1 MVNQLMN
8 TKEVA
13 EYLRLKERSIY
24 NLVAMQRIPFTRVT
38 GKLLFPKVLIDS
50 WLLDRAEGVPTRPA
64 IAVLPHVIAGSH
76 DPLLEWA
83 VRESGSEL
91 ALLFDGSLA
100 GLERLAQRRAV
111 ASGLH
116 VIDSD
121 TKSYN
126 VPQVRA
132 WLPREPVVVLE
143 WAWREQGLI
152 VAADNPL
159 GIERL
164 ADLDRV
170 RFAARQPEAGSR
182 LLLDHLLRME
192 GLRPE
197 TVHADGPPLRTE
209 TEVALAVSEG
219 RADAGLG
226 IAAVARQLNLDLVPL
241 TRERYDLVV
250 WRRAYFE
257 PPLQRLM
264 AFVRSEVFRERAR
277 QLAGYNIDGI
287 GQVHYSGP

>member
-13 EYLRLKERSIY
+13 EYVRLKERSVY

-50 WLLDRAEGVPTRPA
+50 WLLDQAEGVPT
-64 IAVLPHVIAGSH
+64 IALLPHVIAGSH

-121 TKSYN
+121 TKTYN

-132 WLPREPVVVLE
+132 RLPREPVVVLE

-164 ADLDRV
+164 ADLNGV

-182 LLLDHLLRME
+182 LLLDHLLRTE
-192 GLRPE
+192 GLGPE

-209 TEVALAVSEG
+209 TDVALAVSEG

-241 TRERYDLVV
+241 TRERYDLLI

-257 PPLQRLM
+257 PPLQRLL
-264 AFVRSEVFRERAR
+264 AFCASAAFAAKAEN
-277 QLAGYNIDGI
+277 LGGYDVSGL
-287 GQVHYSGP
+287 GRVHHNGP

>member
-13 EYLRLKERSIY
+13 EYVRLKERSIY

-38 GKLLFPKVLIDS
+38 GKLLFPKALIDS
-50 WLLDRAEGVPTRPA
+50 WLLDQAEGVPTIPL
-64 IAVLPHVIAGSH
+64 LPHVIAGSH

-116 VIDSD
+116 AIDSD

-132 WLPREPVVVLE
+132 RLPRQPVIVLE

-152 VAADNPL
+152 VAAGNPL

-164 ADLDRV
+164 ADLNRM

-182 LLLDHLLRME
+182 LLLDHLLRTE

-197 TVHADGPPLRTE
+197 TVRADGPPLRTE

-219 RADAGLG
+219 RADVGLG

-241 TRERYDLVV
+241 TRERYDLLI

-257 PPLQRLM
+257 PPLQRLL
-264 AFVRSEVFRERAR
+264 AFCASAAFAAKAEN
-277 QLAGYNIDGI
+277 LGGYDVSGL
-287 GQVHYSGP
+287 GRVHYNGP

>member
-13 EYLRLKERSIY
+13 EYVRLKERSIY

-50 WLLDRAEGVPTRPA
+50 WLLDQAEGVPT
-64 IAVLPHVIAGSH
+64 IALLPHVIAGSH

-100 GLERLAQRRAV
+100 GLERLVQRRAV

-132 WLPREPVVVLE
+132 RLPREPVVVLE

-164 ADLDRV
+164 ADLNRV

-182 LLLDHLLRME
+182 LLLDHLLRTE

-219 RADAGLG
+219 RADVGLG

-241 TRERYDLVV
+241 TRERYDLLI

-257 PPLQRLM
+257 PPLQRLL
-264 AFVRSEVFRERAR
+264 AFCASAAFAAKAEN
-277 QLAGYNIDGI
+277 LGGYDVSGL
-287 GQVHYSGP
+287 GRVHYNGP

>member
-13 EYLRLKERSIY
+13 EYVRLKERSIY

-50 WLLDRAEGVPTRPA
+50 WLLDQAEGVPT
-64 IAVLPHVIAGSH
+64 IALLPHVIAGSH

-91 ALLFDGSLA
+91 ALLFDGSVA

-132 WLPREPVVVLE
+132 RLPREPVVVLE

-164 ADLDRV
+164 ADLNRV

-182 LLLDHLLRME
+182 LLLDHLLRTE

-219 RADAGLG
+219 RADVGLG

-241 TRERYDLVV
+241 TRERYDLLI

-257 PPLQRLM
+257 PPLQRLL
-264 AFVRSEVFRERAR
+264 AFCASAAFAAKAEN
-277 QLAGYNIDGI
+277 LGGYDVSGL
-287 GQVHYSGP
+287 GRVHYNGP

>member
-1 MVNQLMN
+1 MVSQLMN

-13 EYLRLKERSIY
+13 EYVRLKERSIY

-38 GKLLFPKVLIDS
+38 GKLVFPKVLIDS
-50 WLLDRAEGVPTRPA
+50 WLLDQAEGVPT
-64 IAVLPHVIAGSH
+64 IALLPHVIAGSH

-132 WLPREPVVVLE
+132 RLPREPVIVLE

-152 VAADNPL
+152 VAAGNPL

-164 ADLDRV
+164 ADLNRM

-182 LLLDHLLRME
+182 LLLDHLLRTE

-219 RADAGLG
+219 RADVGLG

-241 TRERYDLVV
+241 TRERYDLLI

-257 PPLQRLM
+257 PPLQRLL
-264 AFVRSEVFRERAR
+264 AFCASAAFAAKAEN
-277 QLAGYNIDGI
+277 LGGYDVSGL
-287 GQVHYSGP
+287 GRVHYNGP

>member
-1 MVNQLMN
+1 MVSQLMN

-13 EYLRLKERSIY
+13 EYVRLKERSIY

-50 WLLDRAEGVPTRPA
+50 WLLDQAEGVPT
-64 IAVLPHVIAGSH
+64 IASLPHVIAGSH

-132 WLPREPVVVLE
+132 RLSREPVVVLE

-164 ADLDRV
+164 ADLNRV
-170 RFAARQPEAGSR
+170 RFAARQPEAGSH
-182 LLLDHLLRME
+182 LLLDHLLRTE
-192 GLRPE
+192 GLGPE

-241 TRERYDLVV
+241 TRERYDLLI
-250 WRRAYFE
+250 WRLAYFE
-257 PPLQRLM
+257 PPLQRLL
-264 AFVRSEVFRERAR
+264 AFCASAAFAAKAEN
-277 QLAGYNIDGI
+277 LGGYDVSGL
-287 GQVHYSGP
+287 GRVHYNGP

>member
-13 EYLRLKERSIY
+13 EYVRLKERSIY

-50 WLLDRAEGVPTRPA
+50 WLLDQAEGVPT
-64 IAVLPHVIAGSH
+64 IALLPQVIAGSH

-91 ALLFDGSLA
+91 ALLFDGSVA

-132 WLPREPVVVLE
+132 RLPREPVVVLE

-164 ADLDRV
+164 ADLNRV

-182 LLLDHLLRME
+182 LLLDHLLRVE

-219 RADAGLG
+219 RADVGLG

-241 TRERYDLVV
+241 TRERYDLLI

-257 PPLQRLM
+257 PPLQRLL
-264 AFVRSEVFRERAR
+264 AFCASAAFAAKAEN
-277 QLAGYNIDGI
+277 LGGYDVSGL
-287 GQVHYSGP
+287 GRVHYNGP

>member
-1 MVNQLMN
+1 
-8 TKEVA
+8 
-13 EYLRLKERSIY
+13 
-24 NLVAMQRIPFTRVT
+24 
-38 GKLLFPKVLIDS
+38 
-50 WLLDRAEGVPTRPA
+50 
-64 IAVLPHVIAGSH
+64 
-76 DPLLEWA
+76 

-126 VPQVRA
+126 VPLVGAR
-132 WLPREPVVVLE
+132 LPREPVVVLE

-152 VAADNPL
+152 VAAGNPL
-159 GIERL
+159 GIECL

-182 LLLDHLLRME
+182 LLLDYLLRTE
-192 GLRPE
+192 GLPPE

-209 TEVALAVSEG
+209 TEVAFAVSEG
-219 RADAGLG
+219 RADVGLG

-241 TRERYDLVV
+241 TRERYDLLI

-257 PPLQRLM
+257 PPLQRLL
-264 AFVRSEVFRERAR
+264 AFCASAAFAAKAEN
-277 QLAGYNIDGI
+277 LGGYDASGL
-287 GQVHYSGP
+287 GRVHYNGP

>member
-13 EYLRLKERSIY
+13 EYVRLKERAIY
-24 NLVAMQRIPFTRVT
+24 NLVALQRIPFTRVT
-38 GKLLFPKVLIDS
+38 GKLLFPKALIDS
-50 WLLDRAEGVPTRPA
+50 WLLDQAEGGPT
-64 IAVLPHVIAGSH
+64 IALLPHVIAGSH

-100 GLERLAQRRAV
+100 GLERLARRRAV

-121 TKSYN
+121 TNSYN
-126 VPQVRA
+126 VPRVRA
-132 WLPREPVVVLE
+132 RLPRERVVVLE

-164 ADLDRV
+164 ADLNRV
-170 RFAARQPEAGSR
+170 RFATRQPEAGSR
-182 LLLDHLLRME
+182 LLLDHLLRTE

-219 RADAGLG
+219 RADVGLG

-241 TRERYDLVV
+241 TRERYDLLI

-257 PPLQRLM
+257 PPLQRLL
-264 AFVRSEVFRERAR
+264 AFCASAAFAAKAES
-277 QLAGYNIDGI
+277 LGGYDVSGL
-287 GQVHYSGP
+287 GRVHYNGP

>member
-13 EYLRLKERSIY
+13 EYVRLKERSIY

-50 WLLDRAEGVPTRPA
+50 WLLDQAEGVPT
-64 IAVLPHVIAGSH
+64 IALLPHVIAGSH

-132 WLPREPVVVLE
+132 RLPREPVVVLE

-164 ADLDRV
+164 ADLNRV

-182 LLLDHLLRME
+182 LLLDHLLRTE

-219 RADAGLG
+219 RADVGLG

-241 TRERYDLVV
+241 TRERYDLLI

-257 PPLQRLM
+257 PPLQRLL
-264 AFVRSEVFRERAR
+264 AFCASAAFAAKAEN
-277 QLAGYNIDGI
+277 LGGYDVSGL
-287 GQVHYSGP
+287 GRVHYNGP

>member
-13 EYLRLKERSIY
+13 EYVRLKERSIY

-50 WLLDRAEGVPTRPA
+50 WLLDQAEGVPT
-64 IAVLPHVIAGSH
+64 IALLPHVIAGSH

-100 GLERLAQRRAV
+100 GLEQLVQRRAV

-121 TKSYN
+121 TKRYN

-132 WLPREPVVVLE
+132 RLPREPVVVLE

-164 ADLDRV
+164 ADLNRV

-182 LLLDHLLRME
+182 LLLDHLLRTE

-197 TVHADGPPLRTE
+197 TVHGDGPPLRTE

-219 RADAGLG
+219 RADVGLG

-241 TRERYDLVV
+241 TRERYDLLI

-257 PPLQRLM
+257 PPLQRLL
-264 AFVRSEVFRERAR
+264 AFCASAAFAAKAEN
-277 QLAGYNIDGI
+277 LGGYDVSGL
-287 GQVHYSGP
+287 GRVHYNGP

>member
-1 MVNQLMN
+1 VVNQLMN

-13 EYLRLKERSIY
+13 EYVRLKERSVY

-38 GKLLFPKVLIDS
+38 GKLLFPKALIDS
-50 WLLDRAEGVPTRPA
+50 WLLDQAEGVPT
-64 IAVLPHVIAGSH
+64 IASLPHVVAGSH

-132 WLPREPVVVLE
+132 RLPREPVVVLE

-170 RFAARQPEAGSR
+170 RFATRQPEAGSR
-182 LLLDHLLRME
+182 LLLDHLLRTE
-192 GLRPE
+192 GLGPE
-197 TVHADGPPLRTE
+197 TVHADGLPLRTE

-219 RADAGLG
+219 RADVGLG

-241 TRERYDLVV
+241 TRERYDLLI

-257 PPLQRLM
+257 PPLQRLL
-264 AFVRSEVFRERAR
+264 AFCASAAFAAKAEN
-277 QLAGYNIDGI
+277 LGGYDASGL
-287 GQVHYSGP
+287 GRVHYNGP

>member
-1 MVNQLMN
+1 MVNQPMN

-24 NLVAMQRIPFTRVT
+24 ALVAKQRIPFTRVT
-38 GKLLFPKVLIDS
+38 GKLLFPKGWIDA
-50 WLLDRAEGVPTRPA
+50 WLLDHAEGVPTRPA
-64 IAVLPHVIAGSH
+64 IAALPNVIAGSH

-100 GLERLAQRRAV
+100 GLERLAQRGAV

-121 TKSYN
+121 TESYN

-132 WLPREPVVVLE
+132 RLPREPVVVLE

-152 VAADNPL
+152 VAAGNPL
-159 GIERL
+159 GIERV

-182 LLLDHLLRME
+182 LLLDHLLRTQR
-192 GLRPE
+192 LPPE
-197 TVHADGPPLRTE
+197 TVRADNPPLRTE

-226 IAAVARQLNLDLVPL
+226 IAAVARQLNLGLVPL

-264 AFVRSEVFRERAR
+264 AFVRSDVFRERAR
-277 QLAGYNIDGI
+277 QLAGYDVNGI
-287 GQVHYSGP
+287 GQVHYSGS